1 MLDMLDRLASVTR
14 LDAKLSKDEENR
26 TVLLKRYPD
35 ISGLTTATGQFN
47 NLQYW
52 LQFQYRRAAIGIHL
66 IGSLIGSIISPS
78 FTQMNRWLHPIDCRK
93 TRTWLD

>member
-1 MLDMLDRLASVTR
+1 MLDRMASVTR
-14 LDAKLSKDEENR
+14 LNAKLSKDEKRR

-35 ISGLTTATGQFN
+35 ISGLTSATGQIN

-52 LQFQYRRAAIGIHL
+52 LQFQYHRAAIGIHL
-66 IGSLIGSIISPS
+66 IDSFFGSIISPS
-78 FTQMNRWLHPIDCRK
+78 FAQMNRLLHPIDCRK